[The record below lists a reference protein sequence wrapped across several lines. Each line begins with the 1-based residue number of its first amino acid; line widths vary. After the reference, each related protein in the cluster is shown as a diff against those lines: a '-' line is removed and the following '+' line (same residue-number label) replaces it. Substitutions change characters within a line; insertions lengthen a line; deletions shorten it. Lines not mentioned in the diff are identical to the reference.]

1 MTNPVL
7 DALLS
12 KYRLT
17 FNWGEPGGRWWLV
30 GQMKGSNALQRSEP
44 QHAENIEAAQA
55 AAVKFIQEMM
65 KLPPQSV

>member
-1 MTNPVL
+1 MSNPML
-7 DALLS
+7 EALLS

-44 QHAENIEAAQA
+44 QHAENLEAAQLA
-55 AAVKFIQEMM
+55 AIKYIQETMG
-65 KLPPQSV
+65 